1 MDRLRGAQIIAT
13 KYHLTV
19 DEAEQIRPLARQL
32 VLWRLGQAALGV
44 SERSAQLNS
53 IAMGWAIELPNDID
67 QADEILSGAVEAV
80 RWINA

>member
-1 MDRLRGAQIIAT
+1 
-13 KYHLTV
+13 
-19 DEAEQIRPLARQL
+19 
-32 VLWRLGQAALGV
+32 V